1 MMPSLLVQFTINR
14 VLVGK
19 IDLRTHLRRDPSIA
33 LLKLNKRACSQCFH
47 KSRELVLEKIF
58 RGFQCHVS
66 RADEKQFPR
75 PPLEKMRVVEIGIL
89 CHDNPFLL
97 DGNFIER
104 PIPGKVPAFKIRGV
118 HRIVSRRLKN
128 LLQGGGE
135 MSVDEEFHAA
145 TKRWLF
151 SFKERVA

>member
-1 MMPSLLVQFTINR
+1 M
-14 VLVGK
+14 
-19 IDLRTHLRRDPSIA
+19 
-33 LLKLNKRACSQCFH
+33 
-47 KSRELVLEKIF
+47 EKIF

-104 PIPGKVPAFKIRGV
+104 PIPGKVPAFNIRGV

-128 LLQGGGE
+128 LLQGGGK
-135 MSVDEEFHAA
+135 MSVDEGISCRHEALAFQLQGTCRVKYAGLNI
-145 TKRWLF
+145 LF
-151 SFKERVA
+151 LQIGKFGKDFIRSVTGCKIF